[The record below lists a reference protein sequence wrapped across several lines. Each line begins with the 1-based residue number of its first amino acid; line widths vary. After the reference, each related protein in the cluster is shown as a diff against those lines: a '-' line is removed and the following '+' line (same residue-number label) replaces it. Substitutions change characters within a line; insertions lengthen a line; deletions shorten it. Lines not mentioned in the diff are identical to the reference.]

1 MTTTKIK
8 FGRRSFIKHTTL
20 SGGGLMLGFNWFA
33 SLRAKA
39 GVAAGMPESWSE
51 INAYIKIDEN
61 GVITIMT
68 PNPEIGTDVTTSLP
82 MLVAEELDADWKKV
96 AIDRAPF
103 NPTLYGNQF
112 TGGSMSILTR
122 WQPLRTAGATARQ
135 MLKEAAAKAWNV
147 PVSEITT
154 KESILNHKAS
164 GKSAGYGEM
173 ASAAA
178 KIPVPA
184 SVELKEAKDFSIIGT
199 SRKNTDALNFVTGRA
214 KYSSD
219 TYRDG
224 MLIAMVT
231 FPPAFGMKLKS
242 YDAAEVIAMPGIR
255 DVFSFKTYPDGYKRS
270 WVDANAFPEMVAI
283 VGNSTWEVMNAKYKL
298 KAEWEPIAETTYT
311 MAGFREDQ
319 TVVVPAGLESTADHK
334 AKMKE
339 SVTKP
344 GREVRKDGNPE
355 EAFKNAAKVIERTYS
370 APFLDHAT
378 MEPIACFAH
387 FTEDKLTVAGPMQTP
402 DSIRNT
408 LSARLAMPTE
418 KIHIELPRMG
428 GGFGR
433 HFYAH
438 SAVEASIISQK
449 VKAPVKLMY
458 SREDT
463 ARFGIYRPAYI
474 AVYRAALDSQN
485 NLTAFHVK
493 AGGVPES
500 PLNANAFPAGA
511 IENYLAEEFEIPSNI
526 SVGAFRAP
534 GVNFI
539 GGAEQ
544 SFLDEVAELAG
555 KDPIEFRL
563 ELFKRA
569 IEKPVGKNNDYD
581 AERYMGVLEQV
592 REKSGWRNSSA
603 GKHRGVAAYY
613 CHNSYVAHV
622 LDVAMVNGEPRVES
636 SCSVIDCGIV
646 VNPSASINMVQGNIV
661 DGVGHAMY
669 GEMTFTKGKADKANF
684 GRYRMIRMN
693 ESPMN
698 MEVHFVENGKAPTG
712 LGEPPYPPVFGA
724 LANALY
730 KATGKRYYHQ
740 PFIKNAFEVT

>member
-1 MTTTKIK
+1 MTTEKIK
-8 FGRRSFIKHTTL
+8 FGRRSFVKNTAVA
-20 SGGGLMLGFNWFA
+20 GGGLVLGFNWFA
-33 SLRAKA
+33 SPGAKA
-39 GVAAGMPESWSE
+39 GVTAGLPEAWSE
-51 INAYIKIDEN
+51 INAYIKIDEK

-96 AIDRAPF
+96 VVSQAPF
-103 NPTLYGNQF
+103 NPSLYGMQF
-112 TGGSMSILTR
+112 TGGSMSVMTR
-122 WQPLRTAGATARQ
+122 WQTLRTAGATARQ

-154 KESILNHKAS
+154 KESILSHKAT
-164 GKSAGYGEM
+164 GKTAGYGEM
-173 ASAAA
+173 ASAAS

-184 SVELKEAKDFSIIGT
+184 KVDLKEAKDFTIIGT
-199 SRKNTDALNFVTGRA
+199 SRKNSDALNFITGRT

-219 TYRDG
+219 AYRDG

-242 YDAAEVIAMPGIR
+242 FDASDVKAMPGIR
-255 DVFSFKTYPDGYKRS
+255 DVFSFKTYLDGYKRS

-283 VGNSTWEVMNAKYKL
+283 VGNSTWEVMNAKYRL
-298 KAEWEPIAETTYT
+298 KAEWEPIAETSFT
-311 MAGFREDQ
+311 MAGFRGDQ

-339 SVTKP
+339 ALTKP
-344 GREVRKDGNPE
+344 GHEVRKDGNPE

-387 FTEDKLTVAGPMQTP
+387 YTADKLIVAGPMQAP

-408 LSARLAMPTE
+408 LSARLAIAPE
-418 KIHIELPRMG
+418 KIQLELPRMG

-449 VKAPVKLMY
+449 VNAPVKLIY

-485 NLTAFHVK
+485 NVTAFHVK
-493 AGGVPES
+493 TGGVPEG

-511 IENYLAEEFEIPSNI
+511 VENYLAEEFEIPSNI

-539 GGAEQ
+539 AGAEQ

-569 IEKPVGKNNDYD
+569 VEKPVGKDNDYD
-581 AERYMGVLEQV
+581 AARYMGVLEQV
-592 REKSGWRNSSA
+592 RDKSGWRNSPA
-603 GKHRGVAAYY
+603 DKHRGVAAYY
-613 CHNSYVAHV
+613 CHNSYAAHV
-622 LDVAMVNGEPRVES
+622 LDVAMVNGEPRLTG

-684 GRYRMIRMN
+684 GKYRMIRMN

-730 KATGKRYYHQ
+730 KATGKRHYHQ
-740 PFIKNAFEVT
+740 PFIRNTFEEA

>member
-1 MTTTKIK
+1 MTTAKIK
-8 FGRRSFIKHTTL
+8 FGRRSFIKNTALT
-20 SGGGLMLGFNWFA
+20 GGGLALGFNWFA
-33 SLRAKA
+33 TLNAKA
-39 GVAAGMPESWSE
+39 GGIAYLPEELSE
-51 INAYIKIDEN
+51 INAYLRIAEN
-61 GVITIMT
+61 GVITIMA

-82 MLVAEELDADWKKV
+82 MLIAEELDADWKKV
-96 AIDRAPF
+96 AIEQAPL
-103 NPTLYGNQF
+103 NPGLYGYQF
-112 TGGSMSILTR
+112 TGGSMAILTR
-122 WQPLRTAGATARQ
+122 WQTLRTAGATARQ
-135 MLKEAAAKAWNV
+135 MLKEAAAKAWSV
-147 PVSEITT
+147 PLSEITT
-154 KESILNHKAS
+154 RESILYHNAS
-164 GKSAGYGEM
+164 GKKAGYGEM

-184 SVELKEAKDFSIIGT
+184 SVELKDAKDFSIIGT
-199 SRKNTDALNFVTGRA
+199 SRKNTAALNFVTGKA

-242 YDAAEVIAMPGIR
+242 FDATEAKAMPGIR
-255 DVFSFKTYPDGYKRS
+255 DVFSFKTYADGYKRS

-298 KAEWEPIAETTYT
+298 KAEWEPIAESTYT
-311 MAGFREDQ
+311 MAGFSGDE
-319 TVVVPAGLESTADHK
+319 TVIVPAGLESTADHK

-339 SVTKP
+339 MAAKP
-344 GREVRKDGNPE
+344 GKVVRKDGDPE

-387 FTEDKLTVAGPMQTP
+387 YTEERLIVAGPMQEPGT
-402 DSIRNT
+402 IRNT
-408 LSARLAMPTE
+408 LAARLAMPAE
-418 KIHIELPRMG
+418 KIQIELPRMG

-449 VKAPVKLMY
+449 VKAPVKLIY

-474 AVYRAALDSQN
+474 AVYRAALDAQN
-485 NLTAFHVK
+485 NLTGFHVK

-500 PLNANAFPAGA
+500 PLNAGSFPAGA
-511 IENYLAEEFEIPSNI
+511 VENYLAEEFAIPSNI

-539 GGAEQ
+539 SGAEQ
-544 SFLDEVAELAG
+544 SFLDEVAEAAG

-569 IEKPVGKNNDYD
+569 IEKPVGQKNDYD
-581 AERYMGVLEQV
+581 ATRYKVVLEQV
-592 REKSGWRNSSA
+592 REKSGWKNSPA
-603 GKHRGVAAYY
+603 NKHRGVAAYY
-613 CHNSYVAHV
+613 CHNSYAAHV

-636 SCSVIDCGIV
+636 TCSVIDCGIV
-646 VNPSASINMVQGNIV
+646 VNPDAGINMVQGNIV
-661 DGVGHAMY
+661 DAVGHAMY

-684 GRYRMIRMN
+684 GRYRLIRMN
-693 ESPMN
+693 ESPRN
-698 MEVHFVENGKAPTG
+698 MEVHFVENGIAPTG

-740 PFIKNAFEVT
+740 PFIKNTYEEV